1 VEKFEDTVEALLYF
15 KSSLPTSI
23 CEMLDTRG
31 SEGDDTGGIHA
42 WWAGCVP
49 VAGRKSP
56 EIDVCV
62 CAEEVDSVIPGCN
75 CGERSG
81 VFLPLAESGGFSRG
95 LGVIPATA
103 TWRNDGT
110 SCYVCIPCLPP
121 GQGNRI
127 AEW

>member
-1 VEKFEDTVEALLYF
+1 MVGKMRHCSGPQV
-15 KSSLPTSI
+15 SQNP
-23 CEMLDTRG
+23 R
-31 SEGDDTGGIHA
+31 
-42 WWAGCVP
+42 
-49 VAGRKSP
+49 
-56 EIDVCV
+56 VCV
-62 CAEEVDSVIPGCN
+62 CAEEVDPDIHGCN

-103 TWRNDGT
+103 TWRNGGP
-110 SCYVCIPCLPP
+110 SCYVYIPCLPP

>member
-1 VEKFEDTVEALLYF
+1 MYF
-15 KSSLPTSI
+15 KSPLPTSI
-23 CEMLDTRG
+23 CEVLDKRG
-31 SEGDDTGGIHA
+31 SEGGDTGGIHA
-42 WWAGCVP
+42 WWVGCVH

-56 EIDVCV
+56 KILVCV
-62 CAEEVDSVIPGCN
+62 RAEEVDPVIHGFN

-81 VFLPLAESGGFSRG
+81 VFLPPAESWEFQRE

-103 TWRNDGT
+103 TWRNGGT
-110 SCYVCIPCLPP
+110 SCYVYIPCLPP